1 MPPGQSG
8 SRRSGNM
15 TGTRKTQNV
24 ATLADRKRV
33 MLWMCEKSQGGR
45 DEKLPSRAVKQFPT
59 AFRGDMK
66 APCRR
71 KVGGPRSA
79 TSTSPKPVDARMTCT
94 IQAAGVEACA
104 HEI

>member
-8 SRRSGNM
+8 SHRSGNM

-33 MLWMCEKSQGGR
+33 MLWMCDESQGGR

-59 AFRGDMK
+59 FFRGDMK
-66 APCRR
+66 QTCRR
-71 KVGGPRSA
+71 
-79 TSTSPKPVDARMTCT
+79 
-94 IQAAGVEACA
+94 
-104 HEI
+104 